1 MNSLAENERELLFQF
16 LAGYWYDRAEE
27 DEVIVAQYVADVSPE
42 ELVELVR
49 VVRKFIDSPCPSAE
63 KSAFIRSLVWRSL
76 PENDEAPIDWLRT
89 ILAHLEA
96 LGGYDGLD
104 Q

>member
-42 ELVELVR
+42 ELAELVR

-63 KSAFIRSLVWRSL
+63 KSAFI
-76 PENDEAPIDWLRT
+76 LRWPGSMNARGYT
-89 ILAHLEA
+89 AIYAHAE
-96 LGGYDGLD
+96 LD
-104 Q
+104 QR